1 MTGAELASAL
11 IEAARFA
18 GWQATHFRPAR
29 TAHGWRT
36 PLTGDQG
43 YPDLTLARRGEV
55 LALELKGD
63 RDRLR
68 PEQETWIEALGGP
81 PGGVVTA
88 GLVTATELDAVLAC
102 LLGQAGEK
110 DLLRAALAD
119 HWSKAVR
126 P

>member
-1 MTGAELASAL
+1 MTGAELAST
-11 IEAARFA
+11 IIGAARFA

-29 TAHGWRT
+29 TAQGWRT
-36 PLTGDQG
+36 PLTGDKG

-68 PEQETWIEALGGP
+68 PEQATWIEALGGP
-81 PGGVVTA
+81 TGGVVTA
-88 GLVTATELDAVLAC
+88 GLVTATELDAVLAF
-102 LLGQAGEK
+102 LLGQADEPE
-110 DLLRAALAD
+110 LRAALAER
-119 HWSKAVR
+119 WKAVR